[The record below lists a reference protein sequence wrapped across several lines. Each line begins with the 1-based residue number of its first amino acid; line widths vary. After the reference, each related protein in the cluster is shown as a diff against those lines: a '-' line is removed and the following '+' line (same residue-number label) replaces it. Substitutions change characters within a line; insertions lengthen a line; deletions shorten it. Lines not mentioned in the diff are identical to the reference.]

1 MTSLLDGPAPA
12 TSTTATAEGAHAA
25 LPDHAGRRA
34 QARETLGITG
44 EADSPPL
51 RPVLKEHGLGYYP
64 IVALGL
70 LGVVDQFQ
78 GEAFTILVPDM
89 SRALALS
96 LAAITAVRTVAFMAS
111 VFAPLPMAALAQTR
125 GRRAALCIATGIAW
139 SLVTLSS
146 GFVSGVL
153 TLLLVLV
160 LDGLSSGSVAALH
173 SPLLVDSYPPQARAR
188 VLSGYNAIK
197 TIGGVGAPLLVG
209 VLAGPLGLTWR
220 GVFLVLGIMSTLV
233 SLTAIFLKDPGP
245 GKFDT
250 DKLRQLERD
259 AVAPGTRADVDAD
272 ADLTF
277 WEIVRRVLLVPTIR
291 RMATGSLVLG
301 ILVVPFGTYLSAFL
315 DVRWDMD
322 AGERG
327 FFFSGTALAS
337 VVALLAFAPFA
348 ERRFRADPAWITRF
362 AGFGLIAAVACF
374 AVAALVPSFVLMC
387 AGFALGQGIL
397 TVAGTG
403 LTLVFLAVVE
413 ARFRP
418 HVSAIVGMFTASGA
432 IIGVLFL
439 GGLDR
444 RFGLSIAIASLMIPA
459 VVAGLV
465 VVSASKLVNKDIDTM
480 IDVVLESEDVRIL
493 HQSGGR
499 LPMLATKG
507 IDFSYGQL
515 QVLFDVDFTVDDGE
529 MVALLGTNG
538 AGKSTLLKVISGLG
552 LPSAGTVRFGGQ
564 DITYLD
570 PPRRVPLGITQIP
583 GGRAVFGPLTVTENL
598 RTFGYTLGRDKKKI
612 DSLIDDCFEA
622 FPRLHERRD
631 SNAATLSGG
640 EQQMLGLS
648 RALMLKPRL
657 LLIDELSLGL
667 APIIVGQLL
676 DMVRRINA
684 EGSAVVLVEQSVN
697 IALSLVDHAYFMEKG
712 QMRFDGPSAELL
724 ERGDL
729 LRAVFL
735 DGADQAD
742 QTGGRA

>member
-1 MTSLLDGPAPA
+1 MTSLLDPPAPV
-12 TSTTATAEGAHAA
+12 AEVESAV
-25 LPDHAGRRA
+25 DDRRA
-34 QARETLGITG
+34 QARETLGISGDT
-44 EADSPPL
+44 DSPPL
-51 RPVLKEHGLGYYP
+51 RPFLKEYGLGYYP

-96 LAAITAVRTVAFMAS
+96 LSAITAVRTVAFMAS

-125 GRRAALCIATGIAW
+125 GRRAILCIATGIAW
-139 SLVTLSS
+139 SLVTLST

-160 LDGLSSGSVAALH
+160 LDGLSSGSVATLH
-173 SPLLVDSYPPQARAR
+173 TPLLVDSYPPQARAR
-188 VLSGYNAIK
+188 VLAGYNAIK
-197 TIGGVGAPLLVG
+197 TVGLVGSPLLVG

-220 GVFLVLGIMSTLV
+220 GVFLVLGVISTAV

-245 GKFDT
+245 GTFDT
-250 DKLRQLERD
+250 DKLRQLERA
-259 AVAPGTRADVDAD
+259 AVAPGTSIDELPTD

-277 WEIVRRVLLVPTIR
+277 WEILRRVLLVPTIR

-301 ILVVPFGTYLSAFL
+301 ILLVPFGTYLSAFL
-315 DVRWDMD
+315 DVRWELD

-327 FFFSGTALAS
+327 FFFAGTAVSSVLCLLVFAS
-337 VVALLAFAPFA
+337 FA
-348 ERRFRADPAWITRF
+348 ERRFRADPAWVTRF
-362 AGFGLIAAVACF
+362 AGYGLIAAVACF
-374 AVAALVPSFVLMC
+374 AVAALVPTFWLMC
-387 AGFALGQGIL
+387 AGFALGQGVL

-403 LTLVFLAVVE
+403 LTLVLLAVVE

-432 IIGVLFL
+432 ILGVLFL

-444 RFGLSIAIASLMIPA
+444 RFGLSVAIAALMIPA
-459 VVAGLV
+459 VVAGLLV
-465 VVSASKLVNKDIDTM
+465 ASAAKLVNRDIDTM

-493 HQSGGR
+493 HESGGR

-515 QVLFDVDFTVDDGE
+515 QVLFDVDFTVDEGE

-552 LPSAGTVRFGGQ
+552 LPSAGTVRFRGQ

-583 GGRAVFGPLTVTENL
+583 GGRAVFGPLTVSENL
-598 RTFGYTLGRDKKKI
+598 RTFGYTLGRDRKRI

-631 SNAATLSGG
+631 SSAATLSGG

-735 DGADQAD
+735 DGADQA
-742 QTGGRA
+742 GGTPT